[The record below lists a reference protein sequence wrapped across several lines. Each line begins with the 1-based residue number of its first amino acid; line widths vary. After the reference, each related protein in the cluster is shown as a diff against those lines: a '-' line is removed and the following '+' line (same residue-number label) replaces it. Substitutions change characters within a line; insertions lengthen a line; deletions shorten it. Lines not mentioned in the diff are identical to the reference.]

1 VVLLAAILLTVEPAS
16 PARTASP
23 ADLRRAQSAATADK
37 GSTVLELASI
47 RRLFDTLARQRAS
60 ADEGERVASW
70 ADLSLLAE
78 AVLGDAR
85 VGPLVFDAP
94 AAGSGTTAAV
104 RITPAVRA
112 RDTVAY
118 QMLSLGYSARETSDV
133 VAGRITRQA
142 LDAAH
147 KMLLVGQGHEA
158 AANYLDRQ
166 YKAAVRL
173 QSVPAQPDRRTGAVT
188 SRFDAVIEKYA
199 SLHHVDAAIVRAIIL
214 VESAFDPAA
223 RSPAGAI
230 GLMQLMPA
238 TARALGVNPSLPD
251 ENIEGG
257 VRYLSELFRMFGG
270 IELALVAYN
279 GGPGYAR
286 RYARGEMPLYGET
299 REYLKKVLAL
309 LRVSR

>member
-1 VVLLAAILLTVEPAS
+1 MAILLTAGPTAGRPREPDAGF
-16 PARTASP
+16 AQTAAGS
-23 ADLRRAQSAATADK
+23 QGTAALQLT
-37 GSTVLELASI
+37 SV
-47 RRLFDTLARQRAS
+47 RRLFDALARQRTS
-60 ADEGERVASW
+60 SDEGERVASW

-85 VGPLVFDAP
+85 SGPLLFDDSAAAAAP
-94 AAGSGTTAAV
+94 PL
-104 RITPAVRA
+104 RMTPAVRA
-112 RDTVAY
+112 RDTAAY

-133 VAGRITRQA
+133 VAGRISRRA

-147 KMLLVGQGHEA
+147 KMLMAGLGHEA
-158 AANYLDRQ
+158 AADYLDRQ
-166 YKAAVRL
+166 YKATARL
-173 QSVPAQPDRRTGAVT
+173 GTIPGRADERPNALA
-188 SRFDAVIEKYA
+188 SRFDAAIDKYA

-223 RSPAGAI
+223 RSSAGAL

-238 TARALGVNPSLPD
+238 TARALGVNPLLPD

-299 REYLKKVLAL
+299 REYVKKVLAL
-309 LRVSR
+309 LGPPR